1 MNKIIIKD
9 NILEN
14 YSDEYLIIND
24 NSITFLKS
32 NEYNISYI
40 NSTNINIKIILKDN
54 IDIKLFI
61 ISNDNN
67 LIITDTYSLGEYSSL
82 TLSKFY
88 NNKETKENTLVYLNG
103 SSSSITSNFS
113 SISSNRDNHNLKI
126 YHDNSNTKSI
136 ISNKS
141 IGLDNSKIDF
151 IIDSI
156 LPKGNT
162 NCVMDQTTKILTLGD
177 VDAKISPNMFIE
189 EDSVTAKHGSVISS
203 FNEEE
208 IFYLQSRGISEE
220 EAIYLL
226 IKGFIFS
233 NLDLNMENKS
243 IVYDCI
249 NNIRR

>member
-1 MNKIIIKD
+1 
-9 NILEN
+9 
-14 YSDEYLIIND
+14 
-24 NSITFLKS
+24 
-32 NEYNISYI
+32 
-40 NSTNINIKIILKDN
+40 
-54 IDIKLFI
+54 
-61 ISNDNN
+61 
-67 LIITDTYSLGEYSSL
+67 
-82 TLSKFY
+82 
-88 NNKETKENTLVYLNG
+88 
-103 SSSSITSNFS
+103 
-113 SISSNRDNHNLKI
+113 
-126 YHDNSNTKSI
+126 
-136 ISNKS
+136 
-141 IGLDNSKIDF
+141 
-151 IIDSI
+151 
-156 LPKGNT
+156 
-162 NCVMDQTTKILTLGD
+162 MDQTTKILTLGD